1 MGQAKEAKVCDITL
15 KNITPKNITPKN
27 ILDDFVVK
35 YHFGGKYES
44 KLCKA

>member
-1 MGQAKEAKVCDITL
+1 MRQAKEAKVCDIT
-15 KNITPKNITPKN
+15 PKNIAPKN

-35 YHFGGKYES
+35 YHFEGKYES

>member
-1 MGQAKEAKVCDITL
+1 MGQAKEAKVCD
-15 KNITPKNITPKN
+15 ITPKNITPKN

-35 YHFGGKYES
+35 YHFGGKYGS